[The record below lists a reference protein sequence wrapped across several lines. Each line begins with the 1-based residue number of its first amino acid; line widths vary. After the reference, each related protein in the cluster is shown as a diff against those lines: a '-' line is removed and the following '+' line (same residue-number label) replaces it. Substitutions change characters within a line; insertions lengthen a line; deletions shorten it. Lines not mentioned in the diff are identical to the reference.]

1 MALVVSGAPP
11 AVSLLQAELAAIA
24 DEERRLAFGAFS
36 NEDGIALGLA
46 VLAAA
51 RAGGHAVAVEVRRFA
66 GQQVVFH
73 GALDGALP
81 DFAHWIARKAR
92 VVERF
97 HRSSFGFGREML
109 LKGKTLADYALDERE
124 YAAHGGGFPI
134 TVVGAGVVGAVV
146 VSGLP
151 QAEDHRLVVSVLEA
165 FLAARGGR

>member
-1 MALVVSGAPP
+1 MAAIGPTRVTTVEE
-11 AVSLLQAELAAIA
+11 ELASITDA
-24 DEERRLAFGAFS
+24 ERRLVFASFS

-73 GALDGALP
+73 AALDGALP
-81 DFAHWIARKAR
+81 DFGHWIVRKAR

-97 HRSSFGFGREML
+97 LRSSFGFGRFL
-109 LKGKTLADYALDERE
+109 LATGKSLEKSFGLDERE

-134 TVVGAGVVGAVV
+134 TVAGAGVIGAVI

-151 QAEDHRLVVSVLEA
+151 QAEDHKLVVSVLEA
-165 FLAARGGR
+165 FLAARNAK